1 MKDAAEDDYG
11 RARAGTRCARSTAPA
26 AGLGYNPRVCPT
38 RFRQAMRST
47 PPRRTSRVAASAGA
61 FAALLA
67 PAIARASFL
76 SGEALDTAADWI
88 AIIVLIV
95 VPVVVIVV
103 FWLVHILPEKIA
115 EKRHHPQKAAINT
128 LCLLSLFFGGLLW
141 PLAWLWAYTRPI
153 GYRMAYGTD
162 KHEDYFVEMGEKARG
177 GNLLAAEIAHLRD
190 ELDAM
195 ATRGAAAAGAQDA
208 ARGPRC
214 AAPSRD
220 QAREAA

>member
-1 MKDAAEDDYG
+1 
-11 RARAGTRCARSTAPA
+11 
-26 AGLGYNPRVCPT
+26 
-38 RFRQAMRST
+38 MRST
-47 PPRRTSRVAASAGA
+47 PPRRSSRVAPCACALG
-61 FAALLA
+61 ALLA

-88 AIIVLIV
+88 AILVLIV
-95 VPVVVIVV
+95 VPIVVIVV
-103 FWLVHILPEKIA
+103 FWLIHILPEKIA

-162 KHEDYFVEMGEKARG
+162 KHEDYFAEMGDKARA
-177 GNLLAAEIAHLRD
+177 GNLLAGEISHLRE

-195 ATRGAAAAGAQDA
+195 AARGQLPSELKTLRADLDALRVPKDGAA
-208 ARGPRC
+208 
-214 AAPSRD
+214 
-220 QAREAA
+220 